1 MTEDQ
6 IKEFKET
13 EKEAEESYDLRD
25 LADEIVD
32 AGDKEWAKK
41 IYMKVEEKA
50 EDSYDLQSLAE
61 YVRQNLGNEKW
72 AKLIDQKA
80 KELEDD
86 N

>member
-13 EKEAEESYDLRD
+13 EKEAEDSYDLRD

-41 IYMKVEEKA
+41 IYMKAEEKA
-50 EDSYDLQSLAE
+50 EIQE
-61 YVRQNLGNEKW
+61 MN
-72 AKLIDQKA
+72 
-80 KELEDD
+80 
-86 N
+86 